1 MNQDRDKK
9 FLALTLMYLPI
20 FFSIILESVKKNVAK
35 KKEKYETRRILFPT
49 LILQKTK
56 TVVRKHHYCLFGCWN
71 IIRRRMV
78 WQKVM
83 DFFFVCLFVFVLER
97 SKYRFVKVIFLIK
110 NMYQFLKGIMFF
122 FLSTFHV
129 SLVFQGLSSNS
140 ASTRKHYCLKYNHYT
155 ITLHF
160 FIGPAKWMQKVT

>member
-9 FLALTLMYLPI
+9 FLALTLMYLPN

-83 DFFFVCLFVFVLER
+83 DFLFVCLLFCFCITAL
-97 SKYRFVKVIFLIK
+97 KVQIRKSYVSYQKCVSVPKRYYIFLS
-110 NMYQFLKGIMFF
+110 FH
-122 FLSTFHV
+122 FHV
-129 SLVFQGLSSNS
+129 SLVFRGLSSNS
-140 ASTRKHYCLKYNHYT
+140 ASTS
-155 ITLHF
+155 IFLHF
-160 FIGPAKWMQKVT
+160 L

>member
-56 TVVRKHHYCLFGCWN
+56 TVVRKHHYCFFGC
-71 IIRRRMV
+71 
-78 WQKVM
+78 
-83 DFFFVCLFVFVLER
+83 
-97 SKYRFVKVIFLIK
+97 
-110 NMYQFLKGIMFF
+110 
-122 FLSTFHV
+122 
-129 SLVFQGLSSNS
+129 
-140 ASTRKHYCLKYNHYT
+140 
-155 ITLHF
+155 
-160 FIGPAKWMQKVT
+160 